1 AEIDPSHASIHRV
14 GTTYEIED
22 MGTRMGTS
30 VGGNKI
36 RRRRLSS
43 GDQIVIGSTIL
54 DFEERQKRT
63 PVA

>member
-1 AEIDPSHASIHRV
+1 
-14 GTTYEIED
+14 
-22 MGTRMGTS
+22 MGTS
-30 VGGNKI
+30 VAGNKV
-36 RRRRLSS
+36 RRRKLMS